1 MPISRLR
8 KKAKKNKGPTPKRQ
22 GMNIREMSRTLD
34 ILEEAEREYYAK
46 QDNDEENKD
55 GSE

>member
-1 MPISRLR
+1 MPISRIR